1 MKSLFAPLVAFA
13 IAFTAPAIATAED
26 KTAEEYLIEAAKVLH
41 HSCRSV
47 EEKFGEDDEAVVDV
61 VEKMIAVSL
70 YNREID
76 FTQIELTPEEGE
88 ELWREF
94 ADELGDRCADDA
106 NALLAGIV
114 DGIVAELVQF
124 Y

>member
-1 MKSLFAPLVAFA
+1 MKSLFAPVVALTL
-13 IAFTAPAIATAED
+13 AFTAPAIATAED
-26 KTAEEYLIEAAKVLH
+26 KTAEQYLIEAATVLH

-47 EEKFGEDDEAVVDV
+47 EEKFGEDDAAVVDV

-114 DGIVAELVQF
+114 DGIVAKLVQF

>member
-1 MKSLFAPLVAFA
+1 MRALIAPLAALVILA
-13 IAFTAPAIATAED
+13 APAIATAEE
-26 KTAEEYLIEAAKVLH
+26 KTAEEYLNEAAKVLH
-41 HSCRSV
+41 HTCRSV
-47 EEKFGEDDEAVVDV
+47 EEKFGEDDAAVVDV
-61 VEKMIAVSL
+61 IEKMIAVSL

-94 ADELGDRCADDA
+94 ADELGDRCAEDA
-106 NALLAGIV
+106 DALLAGIV
-114 DGIVAELVQF
+114 DRIVAELVQF

>member
-1 MKSLFAPLVAFA
+1 MKALIAPLAALA
-13 IAFTAPAIATAED
+13 ILATPAITTAEE
-26 KTAEEYLIEAAKVLH
+26 KTAEEYLAEATTLLH
-41 HSCRSV
+41 HSCRTA
-47 EEKFGEDDEAVVDV
+47 EEKFGEDDAAVVDV
-61 VEKMIAVSL
+61 IEKMIAVSL

-94 ADELGDRCADDA
+94 ADELGDRCAEDA
-106 NALLAGIV
+106 DALLAGIV
-114 DGIVAELVQF
+114 DGIVADLVQF

>member
-1 MKSLFAPLVAFA
+1 MRTLFAPVVALA
-13 IAFTAPAIATAED
+13 LAFTAPAIATAED
-26 KTAEEYLIEAAKVLH
+26 KTAEEYLAEAATVLH

-47 EEKFGEDDEAVVDV
+47 EEKFGEDDAAVVDV

-94 ADELGDRCADDA
+94 ADKLGDRCADDA

-114 DGIVAELVQF
+114 DGIVTKLVQF